1 MKAKSLAL
9 LLGAACLLP
18 VLLYLVFARYDGP
31 QAPALSLNDSYH
43 PVIASAPLIT
53 RSAPLVSATVSALPQ
68 NMTQTS
74 ANPLERSEDLRA
86 IYQQFK
92 DSANASERHIA
103 WRAWSA
109 CFPTFIGAQGQS
121 ATIENLTAALPA
133 HDTKRSARIDAYRA
147 LQGRCKAYSDMR
159 REEMLATTRQL
170 QQAYDSG
177 TNLSPGEAAAK
188 LLAEGKT
195 AEAVQMARA
204 IVLSQDPF
212 AIHSLRDFIQ
222 PYVVQQ
228 VDAQMAASR
237 ERPDLRGLAFSLAAC
252 QMGLECGPGSL
263 SALQLCASIG
273 ACSGSVSERY
283 LQALPDQ
290 ADRDALQQ
298 ESRRVL
304 DALRSADFAALG
316 LLAP

>member
-1 MKAKSLAL
+1 MNAKSLL
-9 LLGAACLLP
+9 LVIGTACLLP
-18 VLLYLVFARYDGP
+18 ALVYLVVAPRDAP
-31 QAPALSLNDSYH
+31 QASDLALLNSGYPAAA
-43 PVIASAPLIT
+43 PVPQLTHRIAAT
-53 RSAPLVSATVSALPQ
+53 ATAQSATEK
-68 NMTQTS
+68 S

-92 DSANASERHIA
+92 DSQDASERHIA

-109 CFPTFIGAQGQS
+109 CFPTFIAPQGQS
-121 ATIENLTAALPA
+121 ATLENLTAALPA
-133 HDTKRSARIDAYRA
+133 DDTKRSARIDAYRA

-159 REEMLATTRQL
+159 REEMLAITRQL

-195 AEAVQMARA
+195 AEALQMARA
-204 IVLSQDPF
+204 IVASQDPF
-212 AIHSLRDFIQ
+212 AINSLRDFIQ
-222 PYVVQQ
+222 PYMVSQ
-228 VDAQMAASR
+228 VDAQMAASS
-237 ERPDLRGLAFSLAAC
+237 ERPDLRGLAFSVAAC

-263 SALQLCASIG
+263 TALQLCASLG

-283 LQALPDQ
+283 LQALPIQ

-304 DALRSADFAALG
+304 DALRTADFIALG
-316 LLAP
+316 LLAPRR